1 MMYFTFPKLIFLINI
16 CNPNRTKLRPR
27 VLLKDVANVQR
38 MKCKPY
44 TRGTLGLIKY
54 SRIVALII
62 HQLLKELKDLQH
74 KLSEKY
80 IKITQKLETT
90 DRNNHSN
97 DWFSASLKLLTRDFK
112 GRA

>member
-1 MMYFTFPKLIFLINI
+1 MFREWSASHTH
-16 CNPNRTKLRPR
+16 
-27 VLLKDVANVQR
+27 VAPLV
-38 MKCKPY
+38 
-44 TRGTLGLIKY
+44 

-97 DWFSASLKLLTRDFK
+97 DWYSASLKL
-112 GRA
+112 